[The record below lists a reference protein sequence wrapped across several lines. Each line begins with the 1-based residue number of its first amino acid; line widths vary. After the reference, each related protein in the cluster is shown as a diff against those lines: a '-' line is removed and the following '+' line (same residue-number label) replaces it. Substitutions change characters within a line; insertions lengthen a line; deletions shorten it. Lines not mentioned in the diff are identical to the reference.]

1 MKSLLIA
8 VVSLVFL
15 SVGAQAKTATSKKP
29 AETKPAAHC
38 TKAEDHA
45 GHAHGADCG
54 CPKVEAHGHTHYE
67 HKDATGKVHHHVEHD
82 GHYDECDKPH
92 GA

>member
-8 VVSLVFL
+8 VMSLAFL

-29 AETKPAAHC
+29 AETKPTEAAHC
-38 TKAEDHA
+38 TKAEEHA
-45 GHAHGADCG
+45 GHKHGADCG
-54 CPKVEAHGHTHYE
+54 CKKVDAHGHTHYE
-67 HKDATGKVHHHVEHD
+67 HNGHHHVEHD

>member
-8 VVSLVFL
+8 VMSLAFL
-15 SVGAQAKTATSKKP
+15 SVGAQAKTAKK
-29 AETKPAAHC
+29 AEGKGAAAC

-45 GHAHGADCG
+45 GHKHGADCG
-54 CPKVEAHGHTHYE
+54 CTKVEAHGHTHYE
-67 HKDATGKVHHHVEHD
+67 HKDAAGKVHHHVEHGD
-82 GHYDECDKPH
+82 HFDECDKPH